1 METFPLL
8 GDIRGCPAVNSRP
21 GNAKVG
27 RISPADAFVAGPPFR
42 EAVKP
47 PLFVPVFRDR
57 LLSDKNSDFFTRLEN
72 LKKLRKHLP
81 RLVTIVEVDFTLGSH
96 FHTIKSNLRYG

>member
-8 GDIRGCPAVNSRP
+8 GNIRGCPAANSRP

-27 RISPADAFVAGPPFR
+27 RISPAGAFVAGPPFR

-47 PLFVPVFRDR
+47 PLFDPVFRSRR
-57 LLSDKNSDFFTRLEN
+57 LGDKNSDFFTHLEN
-72 LKKLRKHLP
+72 LKKLRKHHP
-81 RLVTIVEVDFTLGSH
+81 RLVTIVEVDFILGSYLH
-96 FHTIKSNLRYG
+96 PKKSNLGCR